1 MAGSV
6 VVFDADVFGAL
17 RTPCEGDAPWVVDA
31 DGVAVLAVSQ
41 QGVKAVG
48 WREAESFKS
57 GRGGKLAELAQRP
70 VLNVGWQLA

>member
-17 RTPCEGDAPWVVDA
+17 RTPGEGDAPLVVDA
-31 DGVAVLAVSQ
+31 DGVAVPVVSQ

-48 WREAESFKS
+48 WREA
-57 GRGGKLAELAQRP
+57 
-70 VLNVGWQLA
+70 

>member
-1 MAGSV
+1 M
-6 VVFDADVFGAL
+6 VVFDADVLGAL
-17 RTPCEGDAPWVVDA
+17 RPPCEGDAPLVVDA

-48 WREAESFKS
+48 WRESESFKG
-57 GRGGKLAELAQRP
+57 GRGGKFAELAQRP